1 MAEQILTQEYLHTV
15 FTYKNGHLYWKK
27 TGTGI
32 VKEQAGWQ
40 DKLGY
45 WNLGLNKKTYKI
57 HRLIYLMHHGFM
69 PKCIDH
75 IDNNALNNAIEN
87 LREATLS
94 ENQFN
99 SKTHKNSTTKIKN
112 VTYLQESGK
121 YRVTLA
127 LNKSKKHFGYYDD
140 LELAELVAIEA
151 RDKYHGRFARHG

>member
-1 MAEQILTQEYLHTV
+1 MKKQITQESLREL
-15 FTYKNGHLYWKK
+15 FDYKEGHLWRKSSGKK
-27 TGTGI
+27 AGT
-32 VKEQAGWQ
+32 VAKEKYRRIMVHGTLKYEHQ
-40 DKLGY
+40 LIFIYHYGY
-45 WNLGLNKKTYKI
+45 C
-57 HRLIYLMHHGFM
+57 
-69 PKCIDH
+69 PDVIDH

-140 LELAELVAIEA
+140 PELAELVAIEA